1 MRALVIYESLT
12 GNTKRAALAIVGAL
26 RASGAEAKACPIT
39 AIDYGA
45 LSAADLVLVG
55 TWTDGMI
62 LVGQRPG
69 RAGRIR
75 KLPVMNGKRAAG
87 FCTYA
92 VDPGHAVDKLLN
104 LLEDRGAD
112 VIGGIAIR
120 RNDIE
125 GGVRRF
131 IDGLLQA
138 GVA

>member
-12 GNTKRAALAIVGAL
+12 GNTRRAALTMAKVLQGAGVGATV
-26 RASGAEAKACPIT
+26 CPIT

-45 LSAADLVLVG
+45 LSAADLVVVG

-69 RAGRIR
+69 RAGRLR
-75 KLPVMNGKRAAG
+75 KLPVMAGKRAAG

-92 VDPGHAVDKLLN
+92 VDPGHAVDKLLGI
-104 LLEDRGAD
+104 LEARGAE
-112 VIGGIAIR
+112 VVGGMAIR
-120 RNDIE
+120 RTDID

-131 IDGLLQA
+131 VDGLLA
-138 GVA
+138 AVAA